1 MKTAFTRGFTLIEVM
16 VVMLI
21 LGVLAALIVPNVLGR
36 GEEAKVM
43 AAKQDVA
50 TLVQA
55 LKLYKLDNQGFP
67 SQQQGLAALTTKPN
81 AEPLP
86 SNWKTGGYIE
96 RLPKDPWGN
105 DYQYAK
111 PGLKGEVDVY
121 SFGADGK
128 AGGEGNNADVGNWTD
143 K

>member
-1 MKTAFTRGFTLIEVM
+1 MKTAFSRGFTLIEVM

-67 SQQQGLAALTTKPN
+67 SQQQGLAALTTKPS

-111 PGLKGEVDVY
+111 PGLKGEVDIY